1 MPSLNAVCVLYTAL
15 DPQDY
20 MRAEMPTCLYSL
32 ELNSVLC
39 ANHPLFSTLYK
50 SEANIIEIA
59 ADYLL
64 KSCVQLGARQ
74 QLLAGGNLR
83 FTVQVLQAK
92 GIASQGSQ
100 ASPLVPEMH
109 LGISTKF
116 VRPELGC
123 KVKLPQSFRIVLP
136 QRLVLVVLAVQRHV
150 LGHDG
155 HDLRVHVR
163 LQHDGKEFSVD
174 RVAICTN
181 FFCILRFSQLLRWT
195 YPEPVLVENV
205 AGDPNAY
212 YARHGRDGDEPAE
225 LRHVVSCVTGPEK
238 SWPSDLQMADA

>member
-1 MPSLNAVCVLYTAL
+1 M
-15 DPQDY
+15 
-20 MRAEMPTCLYSL
+20 
-32 ELNSVLC
+32 
-39 ANHPLFSTLYK
+39 
-50 SEANIIEIA
+50 
-59 ADYLL
+59 
-64 KSCVQLGARQ
+64 
-74 QLLAGGNLR
+74 
-83 FTVQVLQAK
+83 
-92 GIASQGSQ
+92 
-100 ASPLVPEMH
+100 
-109 LGISTKF
+109 
-116 VRPELGC
+116 
-123 KVKLPQSFRIVLP
+123 LP

-212 YARHGRDGDEPAE
+212 YARHGRDGNEPAE